1 MQEARR
7 HTPETQAP
15 SLSPAQVI
23 VEAAQMVAGRI
34 AEVRRI
40 ETLRELVL
48 QPCLRNSLP
57 FSYLCNSALSIFEPT
72 CIACDPP
79 SLMRERAC
87 HGLSCDITAHV
98 AACSLPASPFNS
110 ISLPPAGPLPQKPGG
125 SVEYG
130 GSRGWAKDGPS
141 LSPGMASVNLT
152 IKPVQARLHDL
163 AIAGLQPSLPRRL
176 LAPMRASFRSALTPQ
191 LP

>member
-79 SLMRERAC
+79 SLMRE
-87 HGLSCDITAHV
+87 
-98 AACSLPASPFNS
+98 
-110 ISLPPAGPLPQKPGG
+110 
-125 SVEYG
+125 
-130 GSRGWAKDGPS
+130 S
-141 LSPGMASVNLT
+141 LSWTVM
-152 IKPVQARLHDL
+152 
-163 AIAGLQPSLPRRL
+163 
-176 LAPMRASFRSALTPQ
+176 
-191 LP
+191 